1 MFKPSRALTG
11 AAALVGAAALLVGCS
26 TDSSSDT
33 DTQAAAGGG
42 ETRVVD
48 TKFGEVKVP
57 ADAVRIVALGWG
69 DAETALALGVQPVGA
84 SDWLAFGGE
93 GVGPWA
99 KGMYDQAPEII
110 GTMEPE
116 FEKIAALEPDLI
128 LDVKSSGDEERYER
142 LTQIAPTVGIPEG
155 GESYLTSLDEQVEL
169 IAEALGK
176 EEEGEQ
182 LLADVEAKFDEASE
196 ANPEFEGKSVTVSA
210 FTSEGWGAYVSESER
225 VQFTEKLG
233 FEANPAID
241 ELEAD
246 GFSVSIS
253 EENIGVLD
261 ADLLVTFPIY
271 LPASDVS
278 DQELFQNIP
287 AVQDGRY
294 ILFND
299 DQADIREAFSLNSV
313 LSIPFAI
320 DELTPMIA
328 EAVK

>member
-1 MFKPSRALTG
+1 
-11 AAALVGAAALLVGCS
+11 
-26 TDSSSDT
+26 
-33 DTQAAAGGG
+33 
-42 ETRVVD
+42 
-48 TKFGEVKVP
+48 
-57 ADAVRIVALGWG
+57 
-69 DAETALALGVQPVGA
+69 
-84 SDWLAFGGE
+84 
-93 GVGPWA
+93 
-99 KGMYDQAPEII
+99 
-110 GTMEPE
+110 MEN
-116 FEKIAALEPDLI
+116 I
-128 LDVKSSGDEERYER
+128 
-142 LTQIAPTVGIPEG
+142 
-155 GESYLTSLDEQVEL
+155 
-169 IAEALGK
+169 
-176 EEEGEQ
+176 
-182 LLADVEAKFDEASE
+182 
-196 ANPEFEGKSVTVSA
+196 
-210 FTSEGWGAYVSESER
+210 
-225 VQFTEKLG
+225 G

-253 EENIGVLD
+253 EENIGVLE

-313 LSIPFAI
+313 LSIPLAI

>member
-1 MFKPSRALTG
+1 MFKLSRMATG
-11 AAALVGAAALLVGCS
+11 VAALASVAVLLVGCS
-26 TDSSSDT
+26 SETTSETDN
-33 DTQAAAGGG
+33 AASGEG

-48 TKFGEVKVP
+48 TKFGEVEVP
-57 ADAVRIVALGWG
+57 ADAERIVALGWG

-99 KGMYDQAPEII
+99 EGMYDEAPEII

-176 EEEGEQ
+176 EQEGEL
-182 LLADVEAKFDEASE
+182 LLAGVEAKFDEASE

-225 VQFTEKLG
+225 VQFMENIG